1 MQKQGNFLLKINDI
15 RRYSRSMKPTTTLL
29 LSLLLA
35 FVVWFIAI
43 DQENPMIRQEYEEP
57 ILIEVR
63 NMGDGLQSLQNLT
76 NRTTML
82 TLRAP
87 QRSLDSQQAADF
99 SAVIDLAGLPA
110 GSHEV
115 EVEVT
120 SLNPDVEVI
129 AHEPR
134 QLRVQLELVI
144 SKIVPVEV
152 EVMDSPAFGYDWQEP
167 LAEPAEVE
175 ISGPRTQVTQ
185 VRSVV
190 ATVFLR
196 NAKSQVEQVR
206 QLSPRNAQNLEV
218 ERVTVESP
226 GTARIVVPVVQ
237 QPGRKEVVVRAD
249 VKGLPSPNYR
259 LTGVN
264 VEPQTVVLIGSPS
277 ALKEVPGYVET
288 TTLLIEGAIDDVR
301 ERLPLI
307 LPENVS
313 TLEDSVFVTVSVAP
327 LESSLTV
334 TRHPVVQGAGDDMR
348 ITVSLEEVEV
358 IVSGPLPRLELLG
371 PEEVRV
377 LLDLTGLLPGSH
389 LVQPTVVVPEGIV
402 EQGVIPEAIEV
413 LIESLITPTAT
424 STPVPV
430 ETPATPVPETA
441 EPSATR
447 DAETTA
453 TAPPPTTE
461 TVEPSPV
468 PAPEKTEPAPTET
481 PTSSN

>member
-1 MQKQGNFLLKINDI
+1 MQEKGNFLLKFNDI
-15 RRYSRSMKPTTTLL
+15 RRYSRTMKPTTTLL
-29 LSLLLA
+29 LSVLLA

-120 SLNPDVEVI
+120 ALNPDVEII

-134 QLRVQLELVI
+134 QLRVQLDLVI
-144 SKIVPVEV
+144 TRLVPVEV

-167 LAEPAEVE
+167 LAEPREVE
-175 ISGPRTQVTQ
+175 ISGPETQVTQ

-190 ATVFLR
+190 AAVFLR

-206 QLSPRNAQNLEV
+206 PLSARNAQNLEV
-218 ERVTVESP
+218 EMVDVDPS
-226 GTARIVVPVVQ
+226 TARIVVPVVQ
-237 QPGRKEVVVRAD
+237 PPGRKEVVVRAD
-249 VKGLPSPNYR
+249 VKGLLSPNYR

-313 TLEDSVFVTVSVAP
+313 TLEDSVVVTVSVAP

-334 TRHPVVQGAGDDMR
+334 TRQPVVQGAGDDMR

-389 LVQPTVVVPEGIV
+389 LVQPAVVVPEGIV
-402 EQGVIPEAIEV
+402 KEGVIPEAIEV

-430 ETPATPVPETA
+430 ETPTTPVPETA

-468 PAPEKTEPAPTET
+468 PAPEKTVPAPTET

>member
-1 MQKQGNFLLKINDI
+1 MLRFNDI

-29 LSLLLA
+29 LSVLLA

-43 DQENPMIRQEYEEP
+43 DQENPMIRREYEEP

-63 NMGDGLQSLQNLT
+63 NMGAGLQSLQDLS
-76 NRTTML
+76 NRTAVL

-87 QRSLDSQQAADF
+87 QRSLESQQADDF
-99 SAVIDLAGLPA
+99 SAVIDLARLPA

-115 EVEVT
+115 EVEVIA
-120 SLNPDVEVI
+120 LNPDVEVI

-134 QLRVQLELVI
+134 QLRVQLEPVI
-144 SKIVPVEV
+144 SRFVPVEV

-167 LAEPAEVE
+167 LSEPAEVE
-175 ISGPRTQVTQ
+175 ISGPRTLVTQ
-185 VRSVV
+185 VRSVI

-206 QLSPRNAQNLEV
+206 PLSARNAQNLEL
-218 ERVTVESP
+218 ERVEVEPSS
-226 GTARIVVPVVQ
+226 ARIVVPVVQ
-237 QPGRKEVVVRAD
+237 PPGRKEVVVRAD

-264 VEPQTVVLIGSPS
+264 AEPQTVVLLGSPS
-277 ALKEVPGYVET
+277 ALREVPGYVET
-288 TTLLIEGAIDDVR
+288 TPLLIEGAIDDVR

-313 TLEDSVFVTVSVAP
+313 TLEDSVFVTVGVAP

-402 EQGVIPEAIEV
+402 EEGVIPEAIEV
-413 LIESLITPTAT
+413 LIESLVTPTPT
-424 STPVPV
+424 ETPVPD

-441 EPSATR
+441 EPPAPA
-447 DAETTA
+447 DAESTA
-453 TAPPPTTE
+453 TAPAPE
-461 TVEPSPV
+461 AGTVEPSPV
-468 PAPEKTEPAPTET
+468 PAPEKTEPPPTAT
-481 PTSSN
+481 PTSSS

>member
-1 MQKQGNFLLKINDI
+1 MQKPGKFLLKFNDI

-29 LSLLLA
+29 LSVLLA

-43 DQENPMIRQEYEEP
+43 DQENPMIRREYEEP

-63 NMGDGLQSLQNLT
+63 NMGVGLQSLQNLT
-76 NRTTML
+76 NRTTLL

-87 QRSLDSQQAADF
+87 QRSLESQQADDF

-144 SKIVPVEV
+144 SRFVPVEV

-175 ISGPRTQVTQ
+175 ISGPETQVTQ

-190 ATVFLR
+190 AAVFLR

-206 QLSPRNAQNLEV
+206 PLSARNAQNLEV
-218 ERVTVESP
+218 ERVEVEPS
-226 GTARIVVPVVQ
+226 TARIVVPVVQ
-237 QPGRKEVVVRAD
+237 PPGRKEVVVRAD
-249 VKGLPSPNYR
+249 VEGAPSPNYR
-259 LTGVN
+259 LTGVK
-264 VEPQTVVLIGSPS
+264 VEPPTVVLLGSPS
-277 ALKEVPGYVET
+277 ALREVPGYVET
-288 TTLLIEGAIDDVR
+288 RPLLIEGAIGEVR
-301 ERLPLI
+301 ERLTLI

-313 TLEDSVFVTVSVAP
+313 TLEDFVFVTVGVAP
-327 LESSLTV
+327 LESSLKV
-334 TRHPVVQGAGDDMR
+334 TRRPVVQGAGDDMR

-402 EQGVIPEAIEV
+402 EEGVIPEAIEV

-430 ETPATPVPETA
+430 GTPATPVQGTV
-441 EPSATR
+441 EPPTTP
-447 DAETTA
+447 DAESTE
-453 TAPPPTTE
+453 TAPPPAAE

-468 PAPEKTEPAPTET
+468 PAPEKTEPPPTET

>member
-1 MQKQGNFLLKINDI
+1 MQKPGKFLLKFNDI

-29 LSLLLA
+29 LSVLLA

-43 DQENPMIRQEYEEP
+43 DQENPMIRREYEEP

-63 NMGDGLQSLQNLT
+63 NMGVGLQSLQNLT

-120 SLNPDVEVI
+120 SLNPDVEII

-144 SKIVPVEV
+144 SRFVPVEV

-175 ISGPRTQVTQ
+175 ISGPETQVTQ

-190 ATVFLR
+190 AAVFLR

-206 QLSPRNAQNLEV
+206 PLSARNAQNLEV
-218 ERVTVESP
+218 ERVEVEPS
-226 GTARIVVPVVQ
+226 TARIVVPVVQ
-237 QPGRKEVVVRAD
+237 PPGRKEVVVRAD
-249 VKGLPSPNYR
+249 VEGAPSPNYR
-259 LTGVN
+259 LTGVK
-264 VEPQTVVLIGSPS
+264 VEPPTVVLLGSPS
-277 ALKEVPGYVET
+277 ALREVPGYVET
-288 TTLLIEGAIDDVR
+288 RPLLIEGAIGEVR
-301 ERLPLI
+301 ERLTLI

-313 TLEDSVFVTVSVAP
+313 TLEDSVVVTVGVAP
-327 LESSLTV
+327 LESSLKV
-334 TRHPVVQGAGDDMR
+334 TRRPVVQGAGDDMR

-468 PAPEKTEPAPTET
+468 PAPEKTVPAPTET

>member
-1 MQKQGNFLLKINDI
+1 
-15 RRYSRSMKPTTTLL
+15 
-29 LSLLLA
+29 LSVLLA

-43 DQENPMIRQEYEEP
+43 DQENPMIRREYEEP

-63 NMGDGLQSLQNLT
+63 NIDAGLQSVQDLT
-76 NRTTML
+76 NRTAML

-87 QRSLDSQQAADF
+87 QRSLESQQEDDF
-99 SAVIDLAGLPA
+99 TAIIDLAGLTA

-120 SLNPDVEVI
+120 ALNPDVEVI

-134 QLRVQLELVI
+134 QLRVQLEPEI
-144 SKIVPVEV
+144 SRIVQVEV

-167 LAEPAEVE
+167 LSEPKEVE
-175 ISGPRTQVTQ
+175 ISGPRTHVTQ

-190 ATVFLR
+190 AQVFLR

-206 QLSPRNAQNLEV
+206 PLSARNSQNLEL
-218 ERVTVESP
+218 ERVKVEPS
-226 GTARIVVPVVQ
+226 TARIVVPVVQ
-237 QPGRKEVVVRAD
+237 PPGRKEVVVRAD

-264 VEPQTVVLIGSPS
+264 VDPQTVVLLGSPS
-277 ALKEVPGYVET
+277 ALREVPGYVET
-288 TTLLIEGAIDDVR
+288 TPLLIEGAIDDVR

-313 TLEDSVFVTVSVAP
+313 TLEDSVFVTVGVAP

-402 EQGVIPEAIEV
+402 EEGIIPEAIEV

-424 STPVPV
+424 ETPEPV
-430 ETPATPVPETA
+430 ETPATPVP
-441 EPSATR
+441 PSPEQPTTPE
-447 DAETTA
+447 AETTA
-453 TAPPPTTE
+453 TIPAPE
-461 TVEPSPV
+461 AGTVEPSPV
-468 PAPEKTEPAPTET
+468 PAPEKTEPPPTAT

>member
-1 MQKQGNFLLKINDI
+1 MQKQGNFLLKFNDI

-29 LSLLLA
+29 LSVLLA

-63 NMGDGLQSLQNLT
+63 NMGDGFQSLQNLT

-120 SLNPDVEVI
+120 SLNPDVEII

-144 SKIVPVEV
+144 TRLVPVEV

-167 LAEPAEVE
+167 LAEPREVE
-175 ISGPRTQVTQ
+175 ISGPETQVTQ

-190 ATVFLR
+190 AAVFLR

-206 QLSPRNAQNLEV
+206 PLSARNAQNLEV
-218 ERVTVESP
+218 ERVDVDPS
-226 GTARIVVPVVQ
+226 TARIVVPVVQ
-237 QPGRKEVVVRAD
+237 PPGRKEVVVRAD
-249 VKGLPSPNYR
+249 VKGLLSPNYR

-313 TLEDSVFVTVSVAP
+313 TLEDSVVVTVSVAP

-334 TRHPVVQGAGDDMR
+334 TRQPVVQGAGDDMR

-402 EQGVIPEAIEV
+402 KEGVIPEAIEV

-430 ETPATPVPETA
+430 ETPTTPVPETA

-468 PAPEKTEPAPTET
+468 PEPEKTVPAPTET

>member
-1 MQKQGNFLLKINDI
+1 MI
-15 RRYSRSMKPTTTLL
+15 RR
-29 LSLLLA
+29 
-35 FVVWFIAI
+35 
-43 DQENPMIRQEYEEP
+43 EYEEP

-63 NMGDGLQSLQNLT
+63 NIDAGLQSVQDLT
-76 NRTTML
+76 NRTAML

-87 QRSLDSQQAADF
+87 QRSLESQQADDF
-99 SAVIDLAGLPA
+99 TAIIDLAGLTA

-120 SLNPDVEVI
+120 ALNPDVEVI

-134 QLRVQLELVI
+134 QLRVQLEPEI
-144 SKIVPVEV
+144 SRIVQVEV

-167 LAEPAEVE
+167 LSEPKEVE
-175 ISGPRTQVTQ
+175 ISGPRTHVTQ

-190 ATVFLR
+190 AQVFLR

-206 QLSPRNAQNLEV
+206 PLSARNSQNLEL
-218 ERVTVESP
+218 ERVKVEPS
-226 GTARIVVPVVQ
+226 TARIVVPVVQ
-237 QPGRKEVVVRAD
+237 PPGRKEVVVRAD

-264 VEPQTVVLIGSPS
+264 VDPQTVVLLGSPS
-277 ALKEVPGYVET
+277 ALREVPGYVET
-288 TTLLIEGAIDDVR
+288 TPLLIEGAIDDVR

-313 TLEDSVFVTVSVAP
+313 TLEDSVFVTVGVAP

-402 EQGVIPEAIEV
+402 EEGIIPEAIEV

-424 STPVPV
+424 VTPEPV
-430 ETPATPVPETA
+430 ETPATPVP
-441 EPSATR
+441 PSPEQPTTPE
-447 DAETTA
+447 AETTA
-453 TAPPPTTE
+453 TAPAPE
-461 TVEPSPV
+461 AGTVEPSPV
-468 PAPEKTEPAPTET
+468 PAPEKTEPPPTAT

>member
-1 MQKQGNFLLKINDI
+1 MQRFDEI
-15 RRYSRSMKPTTTLL
+15 RRYGRSMKPTTTLL
-29 LSLLLA
+29 LSVLLA

-43 DQENPMIRQEYEEP
+43 DQENPMIREEYEEP
-57 ILIEVR
+57 ILIELR
-63 NMGDGLQSLQNLT
+63 NMGPGLQSVQDLT
-76 NRTTML
+76 NRTAML

-87 QRSLDSQQAADF
+87 QRTLDALQVDDF
-99 SAVIDLAGLPA
+99 SAVIDLANLTA
-110 GSHEV
+110 GSYEV

-120 SLNPDVEVI
+120 ALNPDVEVI
-129 AHEPR
+129 ALEPR
-134 QLRVQLELVI
+134 QLRIQLEPVI
-144 SKIVPVEV
+144 SRFVPIEV

-167 LAEPAEVE
+167 LSEPAEVE
-175 ISGPRTQVTQ
+175 ISGPRTLVTQ
-185 VRSVV
+185 VRSVI

-206 QLSPRNAQNLEV
+206 PLIARNAQNLEV
-218 ERVTVESP
+218 GRVNIEP

-237 QPGRKEVVVRAD
+237 PPGRKEVVVRAD

-264 VEPQTVVLIGSPS
+264 VDPQTIVLSGSPS
-277 ALKEVPGYVET
+277 ALREVPGFVET
-288 TTLLIEGAIDDVR
+288 TPLDIEGATDDVR
-301 ERLPLI
+301 ESLPLI

-313 TLEDSVFVTVSVAP
+313 SLQVSVQVTVGVAP

-358 IVSGPLPRLELLG
+358 IVSGPLPRLDLLG

-389 LVQPTVVVPEGIV
+389 LVEPTVVVPEGIV

-424 STPVPV
+424 ATPEPV
-430 ETPATPVPETA
+430 ETPATPVPEPVEPTA
-441 EPSATR
+441 ETEVEST
-447 DAETTA
+447 ET
-453 TAPPPTTE
+453 PPPLASE
-461 TVEPSPV
+461 TVQPSPV
-468 PAPEKTEPAPTET
+468 PAPEQTEPPPTET
-481 PTSSN
+481 PETSN

>member
-1 MQKQGNFLLKINDI
+1 MQKPGKFLLKFNDI

-29 LSLLLA
+29 LSVLLA

-43 DQENPMIRQEYEEP
+43 DQENPMIRREYEEP

-63 NMGDGLQSLQNLT
+63 NMGVGLQSLQNLT

-87 QRSLDSQQAADF
+87 QRSLESQQADDF

-120 SLNPDVEVI
+120 SLNPDVEII

-144 SKIVPVEV
+144 SRFVPVEV

-175 ISGPRTQVTQ
+175 ISGPETQVTQ

-190 ATVFLR
+190 AAVFLR

-206 QLSPRNAQNLEV
+206 PLSARNAQNLEV
-218 ERVTVESP
+218 ERVEVEPS
-226 GTARIVVPVVQ
+226 TARVVVPVVQ
-237 QPGRKEVVVRAD
+237 PPGRKEVVVRAD
-249 VKGLPSPNYR
+249 VEGAPSPNYR
-259 LTGVN
+259 LTGVK
-264 VEPQTVVLIGSPS
+264 VEPPTVVLLGSPS
-277 ALKEVPGYVET
+277 ALREVPGYVET
-288 TTLLIEGAIDDVR
+288 RPLLIEGAIGEVR
-301 ERLPLI
+301 ERLTLI

-313 TLEDSVFVTVSVAP
+313 TLEDFVFVTVGVAP
-327 LESSLTV
+327 LESSLKV
-334 TRHPVVQGAGDDMR
+334 TRRPVVQGAGDDMR

-468 PAPEKTEPAPTET
+468 PAPEKTVPAPTET

>member
-1 MQKQGNFLLKINDI
+1 MQKPGKFLLKFNDI

-29 LSLLLA
+29 LSVLLA

-43 DQENPMIRQEYEEP
+43 DQENPMIRREYEEP

-63 NMGDGLQSLQNLT
+63 NMGVGLQSLQNLT

-87 QRSLDSQQAADF
+87 QRSLESQQADDF

-120 SLNPDVEVI
+120 SLNPDVEII

-144 SKIVPVEV
+144 SRFVPVEV

-175 ISGPRTQVTQ
+175 ISGPETQVTQ

-190 ATVFLR
+190 AAVFLR

-206 QLSPRNAQNLEV
+206 PLSARNAQNLEV
-218 ERVTVESP
+218 ERVEVEPS
-226 GTARIVVPVVQ
+226 TARIVVPVVQ
-237 QPGRKEVVVRAD
+237 PPGRKEVVVRAD
-249 VKGLPSPNYR
+249 VEGAPSPNYR
-259 LTGVN
+259 LTGVK
-264 VEPQTVVLIGSPS
+264 VEPPTVVLLGSPS
-277 ALKEVPGYVET
+277 ALREVPGYVET
-288 TTLLIEGAIDDVR
+288 RPLLIEGAIGEVR
-301 ERLPLI
+301 ERLTLI

-313 TLEDSVFVTVSVAP
+313 TLEDSVVVTVGVAP
-327 LESSLTV
+327 LESSLKV
-334 TRHPVVQGAGDDMR
+334 TRRPVVQGAGDDMR

-468 PAPEKTEPAPTET
+468 PAPEKTVPAPTET

>member
-1 MQKQGNFLLKINDI
+1 
-15 RRYSRSMKPTTTLL
+15 MKPTTTLL
-29 LSLLLA
+29 LSVLLA

-43 DQENPMIRQEYEEP
+43 DQENPMIRREYEEP

-63 NMGDGLQSLQNLT
+63 NIDAGLQSVQDLT
-76 NRTTML
+76 NRTAML

-87 QRSLDSQQAADF
+87 QRSLESQQADDF
-99 SAVIDLAGLPA
+99 TAIIDLAGLTA

-120 SLNPDVEVI
+120 ALNPDVEVI

-134 QLRVQLELVI
+134 QLRVQLEPEI
-144 SKIVPVEV
+144 SRIVQVEV

-167 LAEPAEVE
+167 LSEPKEVE
-175 ISGPRTQVTQ
+175 ISGPRTHVTQ

-190 ATVFLR
+190 AQVFLR

-206 QLSPRNAQNLEV
+206 PLSARNSQNLEL
-218 ERVTVESP
+218 ERVKVEPS
-226 GTARIVVPVVQ
+226 TARIVVPVVQ
-237 QPGRKEVVVRAD
+237 PPGRKEVVVRAD

-264 VEPQTVVLIGSPS
+264 VDPQTVVLLGSPS
-277 ALKEVPGYVET
+277 ALREVPGYVET
-288 TTLLIEGAIDDVR
+288 TPLLIEGAIDDVR

-313 TLEDSVFVTVSVAP
+313 TLEDSVFVTVGVAP

-402 EQGVIPEAIEV
+402 EEGIIPEAIEV

-424 STPVPV
+424 VTPEPV
-430 ETPATPVPETA
+430 ETPATPVPPSP
-441 EPSATR
+441 EPPTTPE
-447 DAETTA
+447 AETTA
-453 TAPPPTTE
+453 TAPAPE
-461 TVEPSPV
+461 AGTVEPSPV
-468 PAPEKTEPAPTET
+468 PAPEKTEPPPTAT

>member
-1 MQKQGNFLLKINDI
+1 MLKFNDI

-29 LSLLLA
+29 LSVLLA

-120 SLNPDVEVI
+120 ALNPDVEII

-144 SKIVPVEV
+144 TRVVPVEV

-167 LAEPAEVE
+167 LAEPREVE
-175 ISGPRTQVTQ
+175 ISGPETQVMQ

-190 ATVFLR
+190 AAVFLR

-206 QLSPRNAQNLEV
+206 PLSARNAQNLEV
-218 ERVTVESP
+218 ERVGVDPS
-226 GTARIVVPVVQ
+226 TARIVVPVVQ
-237 QPGRKEVVVRAD
+237 PPGRKEVVVRAD

-313 TLEDSVFVTVSVAP
+313 TLEDSVVVTVSVAP

-334 TRHPVVQGAGDDMR
+334 TRQPVVQGAGDDMR

-402 EQGVIPEAIEV
+402 KEGVIPEAIEV

-430 ETPATPVPETA
+430 ETPTTPVPETA

-468 PAPEKTEPAPTET
+468 PEPEKTVPAPTET

>member
-1 MQKQGNFLLKINDI
+1 MLKFNDI

-29 LSLLLA
+29 LSVLLA

-120 SLNPDVEVI
+120 ALNPDVEII

-144 SKIVPVEV
+144 TRLVPVEV

-167 LAEPAEVE
+167 LAEPREVE
-175 ISGPRTQVTQ
+175 ISGPETQVTQ

-190 ATVFLR
+190 AAVFLR

-206 QLSPRNAQNLEV
+206 PLSARNAQNLEV
-218 ERVTVESP
+218 ERVDVDPS
-226 GTARIVVPVVQ
+226 TARIVVPVVQ
-237 QPGRKEVVVRAD
+237 PPGRKEVVVRAD
-249 VKGLPSPNYR
+249 VKGLLSPNYR

-313 TLEDSVFVTVSVAP
+313 TLEDSVVVTVSVAP

-334 TRHPVVQGAGDDMR
+334 TRQPVVQGAGDDMR

-402 EQGVIPEAIEV
+402 KEDVIPEAIEV

-430 ETPATPVPETA
+430 ETPTTPVPETA

>member
-1 MQKQGNFLLKINDI
+1 MQRFNEI
-15 RRYSRSMKPTTTLL
+15 RRFGRSMKPTTTLL
-29 LSLLLA
+29 LSVLLA

-57 ILIEVR
+57 ILIELR
-63 NMGDGLQSLQNLT
+63 NMGPGLQSVQDLT
-76 NRTTML
+76 NRTAVL

-87 QRSLDSQQAADF
+87 QRTLDALQVDDF
-99 SAVIDLAGLPA
+99 SAVIDLANLTA
-110 GSHEV
+110 GSYEV

-120 SLNPDVEVI
+120 ALNPDVEII
-129 AHEPR
+129 ALEPR
-134 QLRVQLELVI
+134 QLRVQLEPVI
-144 SKIVPVEV
+144 SRFVPIEV
-152 EVMDSPAFGYDWQEP
+152 EVMDSAAFGYDWQEP
-167 LAEPAEVE
+167 LSEPLEVE
-175 ISGPRTQVTQ
+175 ISGPRTLVSQ
-185 VRSVV
+185 VRSVI

-206 QLSPRNAQNLEV
+206 PLIARNAQNLEV
-218 ERVTVESP
+218 ARVKIDP

-237 QPGRKEVVVRAD
+237 PPGRKEVVVRAD

-264 VEPQTVVLIGSPS
+264 VEPQTIVLSGSPS
-277 ALKEVPGYVET
+277 ALREVPGFVET
-288 TTLLIEGAIDDVR
+288 TPLDIEGATDDVR
-301 ERLPLI
+301 ESLPLI

-313 TLEDSVFVTVSVAP
+313 SLQVSVQVTVGVAP

-389 LVQPTVVVPEGIV
+389 LVEPTVVVPEGIV

-424 STPVPV
+424 ATPEPV
-430 ETPATPVPETA
+430 ETPGTPIPTEATTEA
-441 EPSATR
+441 EAGATQ
-447 DAETTA
+447 T
-453 TAPPPTTE
+453 PPPPATE
-461 TVEPSPV
+461 TVQPSPV
-468 PAPEKTEPAPTET
+468 PAPEQSEPSPTET
-481 PTSSN
+481 PETSN

>member
-1 MQKQGNFLLKINDI
+1 MQKQGNFLLKFNDI

-29 LSLLLA
+29 LSMLLA

-43 DQENPMIRQEYEEP
+43 EQENPMIRQEYEEP

-87 QRSLDSQQAADF
+87 QRSLDSQQADDF

-120 SLNPDVEVI
+120 SLNPDVEII

-144 SKIVPVEV
+144 TRLVPVEV
-152 EVMDSPAFGYDWQEP
+152 EVMDSPAIGYDWQEP
-167 LAEPAEVE
+167 LAEPREVE
-175 ISGPRTQVTQ
+175 ISGPETQVTQ

-190 ATVFLR
+190 AAVFLR

-206 QLSPRNAQNLEV
+206 PLSARNAQNLEV
-218 ERVTVESP
+218 ERVEVEPS
-226 GTARIVVPVVQ
+226 TARIVVPVVQ
-237 QPGRKEVVVRAD
+237 PPGRKEVVVRAD

-313 TLEDSVFVTVSVAP
+313 TLEDFVFVTVGVAP
-327 LESSLTV
+327 LESSLKV
-334 TRHPVVQGAGDDMR
+334 TRRPVVQGAGDDMR

-402 EQGVIPEAIEV
+402 KEGVIPEAIEV

-468 PAPEKTEPAPTET
+468 PAPEKTVPAPTET

>member
-1 MQKQGNFLLKINDI
+1 MQKQGNFLLKFNDI

-29 LSLLLA
+29 LSVLLA

-120 SLNPDVEVI
+120 SLNPDVEII

-144 SKIVPVEV
+144 TRLVPVEV
-152 EVMDSPAFGYDWQEP
+152 EVMDSPAIGYDWREP
-167 LAEPAEVE
+167 LAEPREVE
-175 ISGPRTQVTQ
+175 ISGPETQVTQ

-190 ATVFLR
+190 AAVFLR

-206 QLSPRNAQNLEV
+206 PLSARNAQNLEV
-218 ERVTVESP
+218 ERVDVDPS
-226 GTARIVVPVVQ
+226 TARIVVPVVQ
-237 QPGRKEVVVRAD
+237 PPGRKEVVVRAD

-313 TLEDSVFVTVSVAP
+313 TLEDSVVVTVSVAP

-334 TRHPVVQGAGDDMR
+334 TRQPVVQGAGDDMR

-402 EQGVIPEAIEV
+402 KEGVIPEAIEV

-430 ETPATPVPETA
+430 ETPTTPVPETA

-468 PAPEKTEPAPTET
+468 PAPEKTVPAPTET

>member
-1 MQKQGNFLLKINDI
+1 
-15 RRYSRSMKPTTTLL
+15 MKPTTTLL
-29 LSLLLA
+29 LSVLLA

-43 DQENPMIRQEYEEP
+43 DQENPMIRREYEEP

-63 NMGDGLQSLQNLT
+63 NIDAGLQSVQDLT
-76 NRTTML
+76 NRTAML

-87 QRSLDSQQAADF
+87 QRSLESQQADDF
-99 SAVIDLAGLPA
+99 TAIIDLAGLTA

-120 SLNPDVEVI
+120 ALNPDVEVI

-134 QLRVQLELVI
+134 QLRVQLEPEI
-144 SKIVPVEV
+144 SRIVQVEV

-167 LAEPAEVE
+167 LSEPKEVE
-175 ISGPRTQVTQ
+175 ISGPRTHVTQ

-190 ATVFLR
+190 AQVFLR

-206 QLSPRNAQNLEV
+206 PLSARNSQNLEL
-218 ERVTVESP
+218 ERVKVEPS
-226 GTARIVVPVVQ
+226 TARIVVPVVQ
-237 QPGRKEVVVRAD
+237 PPGRKEVVVRAD

-264 VEPQTVVLIGSPS
+264 VDPQTVVLLGSPS
-277 ALKEVPGYVET
+277 ALREVPGYVET
-288 TTLLIEGAIDDVR
+288 TPLLIEGAIDDVR

-313 TLEDSVFVTVSVAP
+313 TLEDSVFVTVGVAP

-348 ITVSLEEVEV
+348 ITVSLDEVEV

-402 EQGVIPEAIEV
+402 EEDVIPEAIEV

-424 STPVPV
+424 ETPEPV
-430 ETPATPVPETA
+430 ETPATPVPPPP
-441 EPSATR
+441 EPPTTPE
-447 DAETTA
+447 AETTA
-453 TAPPPTTE
+453 TAPAPE
-461 TVEPSPV
+461 AGTVEPSPV
-468 PAPEKTEPAPTET
+468 PAPEKTEPPPTAT

>member
-1 MQKQGNFLLKINDI
+1 MQKQGNFLLKFNDI

-29 LSLLLA
+29 LSMLLA

-43 DQENPMIRQEYEEP
+43 EQENPMIRQEYEEP

-76 NRTTML
+76 NRTAML

-87 QRSLDSQQAADF
+87 QRSLDSQQADDF

-120 SLNPDVEVI
+120 SLNPDVEII

-144 SKIVPVEV
+144 SRFVPVEV

-175 ISGPRTQVTQ
+175 ISGPETQVTQ

-190 ATVFLR
+190 AAVFLR

-206 QLSPRNAQNLEV
+206 PLSARNAQNLEV
-218 ERVTVESP
+218 ERVEVEPS
-226 GTARIVVPVVQ
+226 TARVVVPVVQ
-237 QPGRKEVVVRAD
+237 PPGRKEVVVRAD
-249 VKGLPSPNYR
+249 VEGAPSPNYR
-259 LTGVN
+259 LTGVK
-264 VEPQTVVLIGSPS
+264 VEPPTVVLLGSPS
-277 ALKEVPGYVET
+277 ALREVPGYVET
-288 TTLLIEGAIDDVR
+288 RPLLIEGAIGEVR
-301 ERLPLI
+301 ERLTLI

-313 TLEDSVFVTVSVAP
+313 TLEDFVFVTVGVAP
-327 LESSLTV
+327 LESSLKV
-334 TRHPVVQGAGDDMR
+334 TRRPVVQGAGDDMR

-468 PAPEKTEPAPTET
+468 PAPEKTVPAPTET

>member
-1 MQKQGNFLLKINDI
+1 MQKLGNFLLKFNRI
-15 RRYSRSMKPTTTLL
+15 RRFSRSVKPTTTLL
-29 LSLLLA
+29 LSVLLA

-43 DQENPMIRQEYEEP
+43 EQENPMTRLEYEEP

-63 NMGDGLQSLQNLT
+63 NMGAGLRSLQDLT
-76 NRTTML
+76 NRTAVL

-87 QRSLDSQQAADF
+87 QRSLESQQADDF
-99 SAVIDLAGLPA
+99 SAVIDLAGLTA

-115 EVEVT
+115 EVVVT
-120 SLNPDVEVI
+120 ALNPDVEVI

-134 QLRVQLELVI
+134 QLRVQLEPVI
-144 SKIVPVEV
+144 SRFIPVEV
-152 EVMDSPAFGYDWQEP
+152 EVMDSAAFGYDWQEP
-167 LAEPAEVE
+167 LSEPAEVE
-175 ISGPRTQVTQ
+175 ISGPRTLVTQ

-190 ATVFLR
+190 ASVFLR

-206 QLSPRNAQNLEV
+206 PLIARNAQNLEV
-218 ERVTVESP
+218 ERVVVKP

-237 QPGRKEVVVRAD
+237 PPGRKEVVVRAD
-249 VKGLPSPNYR
+249 VQGLPSPNYR
-259 LTGVN
+259 LTGVK
-264 VEPQTVVLIGSPS
+264 VEPQTVVLLGSPN
-277 ALKEVPGYVET
+277 ALREVPGFVET
-288 TTLLIEGAIDDVR
+288 TTLQIEGATDDVR
-301 ERLPLI
+301 ERLALI

-313 TLEDSVFVTVSVAP
+313 TAEDSVSVTVSVEA

-334 TRHPVVQGAGDDMR
+334 RRHPVVQGAGDDMR

-389 LVQPTVVVPEGIV
+389 LVEPTVVVPEGIV
-402 EQGVIPEAIEV
+402 EEGVIPEAIEV

-424 STPVPV
+424 ETPEPIETPGTPVPG
-430 ETPATPVPETA
+430 PA
-441 EPSATR
+441 EPTDSPGG
-447 DAETTA
+447 ETTA
-453 TAPPPTTE
+453 TPEPAGA

-468 PAPEKTEPAPTET
+468 PAPDQPGSSPTATPTEA
-481 PTSSN
+481 N

>member
-1 MQKQGNFLLKINDI
+1 MQKPGKFLLKFNDI

-29 LSLLLA
+29 LSVLLA

-43 DQENPMIRQEYEEP
+43 DQENPMIRREYEEP

-63 NMGDGLQSLQNLT
+63 NMGVGLQSLQNLT

-87 QRSLDSQQAADF
+87 QRSLESQQADDF

-120 SLNPDVEVI
+120 SLNPDVEII

-144 SKIVPVEV
+144 SRFVPVEV

-175 ISGPRTQVTQ
+175 ISGPETQVTQ

-190 ATVFLR
+190 AAVFLR

-206 QLSPRNAQNLEV
+206 PLSARNAQNLEV
-218 ERVTVESP
+218 ERVEVEPS
-226 GTARIVVPVVQ
+226 TARIVVPVVQ
-237 QPGRKEVVVRAD
+237 PPGRKEVVVRAD
-249 VKGLPSPNYR
+249 VEGAPSPNYR
-259 LTGVN
+259 LTGVK
-264 VEPQTVVLIGSPS
+264 VEPPTVVLLGSPS
-277 ALKEVPGYVET
+277 ALREVPGYVET
-288 TTLLIEGAIDDVR
+288 RPLQIEGAIGEVR
-301 ERLPLI
+301 ERLTLI

-313 TLEDSVFVTVSVAP
+313 TLEDFVFVTVGVAP
-327 LESSLTV
+327 LESSLKV
-334 TRHPVVQGAGDDMR
+334 TRRPVVQGAGDDMR

-468 PAPEKTEPAPTET
+468 PAPEKTVPAPTET

>member
-1 MQKQGNFLLKINDI
+1 MQKQGNFLLKFNDI

-29 LSLLLA
+29 LSMLLA

-43 DQENPMIRQEYEEP
+43 EQENPMIRQEYEEP

-87 QRSLDSQQAADF
+87 QRSLDSQQADDF

-120 SLNPDVEVI
+120 SLNPDVEII

-134 QLRVQLELVI
+134 QLLVQLEPVI
-144 SKIVPVEV
+144 SRIVPVEV

-175 ISGPRTQVTQ
+175 ISGPRTQVMQ

-190 ATVFLR
+190 AAVFLR

-206 QLSPRNAQNLEV
+206 PLSARNAQNLEV
-218 ERVTVESP
+218 EMVDVDPS
-226 GTARIVVPVVQ
+226 TARIVVPVVQ
-237 QPGRKEVVVRAD
+237 PPGRKEVVVRAD

-313 TLEDSVFVTVSVAP
+313 TLEDSVVVTVSVAP

-334 TRHPVVQGAGDDMR
+334 TRQPVVQGAGDDMR
-348 ITVSLEEVEV
+348 ITVSLKEVEV

-468 PAPEKTEPAPTET
+468 PAPEKTVPAPTET